1 MYEYEYKS
9 LAELQAQAEK
19 HKLTL
24 AGVIVHHEMEA
35 AEESEAVI
43 RQRMASRLAVF
54 RESIDAGLSDTGTS
68 VSGLVGGDADKMAH
82 TEAKLLGSMAR
93 KAEVYALAV
102 SEANAKMFKVV
113 ACPTA
118 GSCGIVPAVPR
129 VSGHLSPLRPG
140 TAAEKCAAAPFQHH
154 AGTALR

>member
-54 RESIDAGLSDTGTS
+54 RESIDAGLSYTGTS
-68 VSGLVGGDADKMAH
+68 VSCLVGGDADAMAH
-82 TEAKLLGSMAR
+82 T
-93 KAEVYALAV
+93 
-102 SEANAKMFKVV
+102 
-113 ACPTA
+113 
-118 GSCGIVPAVPR
+118 
-129 VSGHLSPLRPG
+129 
-140 TAAEKCAAAPFQHH
+140 
-154 AGTALR
+154 